1 MSRIAAIAALFFCLG
16 GLVFGQASGGQQG
29 TPLEGSL
36 QGSAILSSMSELQRK
51 TLSLDIAVSTY
62 YELIDMARQYGLS
75 TDGNSEALKAR
86 LYAFFG
92 LKPPQTPSVDTV
104 VTIEGASALQY
115 FSLQETSDKMIQLTG
130 PLTISVKT
138 SDGFVHTIIGNEI
151 IFDRDKNIVQAK
163 GSIKYVRKSSDR
175 EDDFSGESL
184 LVDLDD
190 YSGFFIDGMYNLEPS
205 GQTSRAVIL
214 HFGTLLK
221 RASDVVVMGAGQIT
235 ACDEPLPHYHL
246 TAKKVWLFENG
257 DWAFSGATLYI
268 GTVPVLW
275 LPFFFY
281 PADELVFHPVIGY
294 RTREGAFVQTTTYLL
309 GSRGQTQTTSALT
322 GSTNAGN
329 LSNSISNAST
339 LLGGSTPTR
348 RQGVFLR
355 HNIFESE
362 TQNQNGTGQKTSQNS
377 GNSLRLL
384 ADAYTSLGLY
394 VGTKGDFLFSENQ
407 SLSFQIG
414 IGESR
419 SVFYESSGFYSPL
432 DVANNYA
439 SVWNRSNFLGLDLPF
454 RFGVNVSYK
463 YQTKATWG
471 RASIAVDM
479 PLFSDPYFEQ
489 DFYRRTEPPTMLS
502 GIETQ
507 NATTI
512 GVRSSM
518 TDSLKSSLSWQ
529 AASAS
534 QGALLS
540 SFQISRLG
548 AQIIWNTKSQSSSNL
563 DANQRRMLAVDPQRS
578 FFYPDSVKFLDTALS
593 ANGTIFNY
601 QKNTYE
607 KNAGGSRSTSEHS
620 TDEFSS
626 GKKEAKAPKVSTPE
640 SHQRDF
646 SNLSY
651 RLDWSSG
658 GSLGLEDKFY
668 SVRWATPEDINGML
682 YYFLVGWR
690 VGGRLDS
697 RLGLA
702 DDLVVVKNSV
712 EASSQNQTRPYFYDD
727 RTHPTTVHP
736 YVLTD
741 YQYKLSNL
749 KMSNSLL
756 IYPFAADSL
765 LANSSI
771 SYSLSGI
778 IFKYAYSGLTGSGAS
793 ATPVY
798 QWTWIDWNSST
809 ITDHLL
815 AATLNFSP
823 KSRSA
828 FRQSLNFSATL
839 PPEDS
844 TYVASYTLAN
854 SWLQAKLKASIVTAE
869 IDDTIYNNT
878 SLLSAGITLGGGSFP
893 LLNSEFRWNLDTSE
907 PDLSDSSLS
916 YRWFRARF
924 IAKNAKGYAY
934 QNGSWILDGTEYFRP
949 YQVGLSLSPSLT
961 LGKASAFQFKT
972 DANLNYSQNL
982 IKFTESSLSTAI
994 GFTVTSS
1001 SGTSLSFK
1009 TESLNKA
1016 SWRYWP
1022 GIFPAS
1028 TGFNPADYYKNIF
1041 TDIVDSLAIWDTS
1054 RLYKG
1059 MFKLK
1064 SLALS
1069 LSQDL
1074 HDWNLEA
1081 KLGMDPLLVSPSTG
1095 RPYYK
1100 LDFSFSILVTWKDI
1114 PELKSSVAYSGGA
1127 FSQ

>member
-16 GLVFGQASGGQQG
+16 GLVFGQASGGQID
-29 TPLEGSL
+29 TPPEGSV
-36 QGSAILSSMSELQRK
+36 QGSAVLSSMSELQRK

-62 YELIDMARQYGLS
+62 YELVDMARQYGLS
-75 TDGNSEALKAR
+75 TDGNSEALKTR

-115 FSLQETSDKMIQLTG
+115 FSLQETSDKMIRLIG

-138 SDGFVHTIIGNEI
+138 SDGFVHTITGNEI

-163 GSIKYVRKSSDR
+163 GSIKYARKSSDR

-205 GQTSRAVIL
+205 GQTTRSVIL

-221 RASDVVVMGAGQIT
+221 RASDVIVMGAGQIT
-235 ACDEPLPHYHL
+235 TCDEPLPHYHL

-281 PADELVFHPVIGY
+281 PSDELVFHPVIGY

-309 GSRGQTQTTSALT
+309 GSRGQTQTTSAIT
-322 GSTNAGN
+322 SSTNIGN
-329 LSNSISNAST
+329 LSNSISNANT
-339 LLGGSTPTR
+339 VLGGSTPTR

-362 TQNQNGTGQKTSQNS
+362 TQQQNGTGQKNSQNS

-394 VGTKGDFLFSENQ
+394 VGAKGDFLFSENH
-407 SLSFQIG
+407 SLNFQIG
-414 IGESR
+414 IAESR

-432 DVANNYA
+432 DAANNYA
-439 SVWNRSNFLGLDLPF
+439 SVWNRSDFLGLDLPF
-454 RFGVNVSYK
+454 RFGANISYK
-463 YQTKATWG
+463 YQTKANWG
-471 RASIAVDM
+471 RASIALDM

-489 DFYRRTEPPTMLS
+489 DFYRRTEPATMLS

-512 GVRSSM
+512 SVRSSM

-529 AASAS
+529 AAPAS
-534 QGALLS
+534 QGGLLN
-540 SFQISRLG
+540 SFQVSRLG
-548 AQIIWNTKSQSSSNL
+548 AQIIWNTKSQSFSNL
-563 DANQRRMLAVDPQRS
+563 DANQSRMLAVDPQRS
-578 FFYPDSVKFLDTALS
+578 FFYPDSVKFLDTALA
-593 ANGTIFNY
+593 ANGTIINY

-607 KNAGGSRSTSEHS
+607 KNADEGHSNDENSTNDEHS
-620 TDEFSS
+620 TNE
-626 GKKEAKAPKVSTPE
+626 KEAKVPTPE
-640 SHQRDF
+640 IHSRDF

-651 RLDWSSG
+651 RLDWSSS

-668 SVRWATPEDINGML
+668 SSNWATPEDINGLL

-697 RLGLA
+697 KLSLA
-702 DDLVVVKNSV
+702 DDLVVVKNSL
-712 EASSQNQTRPYFYDD
+712 EALSQNQTRPYFYDD
-727 RTHPTTVHP
+727 RIDPTTVHP

-741 YQYKLSNL
+741 YYYKLSNL
-749 KMSNSLL
+749 KMSNSLF
-756 IYPFAADSL
+756 IYPFASDSL
-765 LANSSI
+765 LANSSL

-778 IFKYAYSGLTGSGAS
+778 IFKYAYSGLTGTGAS
-793 ATPVY
+793 ATPAY
-798 QWTWIDWNSST
+798 QWTWIDWNSSA

-815 AATLNFSP
+815 AATFNFSP
-823 KSRSA
+823 KNRSA
-828 FRQSLNFSATL
+828 LRQSLNFSATL
-839 PPEDS
+839 PPEES
-844 TYVASYTLAN
+844 NYVASYTLAN
-854 SWLQAKLKASIVTAE
+854 SWLQAKVKASIVTAE
-869 IDDTIYNNT
+869 IDDTTYDTT
-878 SLLSAGITLGGGSFP
+878 SLLSAGIALGGGSFP
-893 LLNSEFRWNLDTSE
+893 LLNSEFSWNLDTSE
-907 PDLSDSSLS
+907 PDLSNSTLS
-916 YRWFRARF
+916 YKWFRASF
-924 IAKNAKGYAY
+924 IAKYAKGYAY

-949 YQVGLSLSPSLT
+949 YQVGFSLSPSLT
-961 LGKASAFQFKT
+961 LGKANALQFKT

-982 IKFTESSLSTAI
+982 IKFTESSLSTAL

-1028 TGFNPADYYKNIF
+1028 TGFDPKDYYKNIF
-1041 TDIVDSLAIWDTS
+1041 TDLGDSLAVWDTS

-1081 KLGMDPLLVSPSTG
+1081 KLGMDPLLVTPSTG

-1114 PELKSSVAYSGGA
+1114 PELKSSVAYSEGA